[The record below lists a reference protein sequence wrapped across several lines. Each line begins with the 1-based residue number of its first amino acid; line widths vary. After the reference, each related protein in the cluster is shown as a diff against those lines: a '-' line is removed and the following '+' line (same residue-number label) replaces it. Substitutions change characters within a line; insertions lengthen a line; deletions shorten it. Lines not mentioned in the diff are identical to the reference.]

1 MRLGLIR
8 MADPLTLT
16 LSPNTEYVL
25 EERREELVGMP
36 PRAAREAT
44 AVSQLLPRACP
55 GCNPS
60 PRWGAMKKKRPPAA
74 SQISSLQTQ
83 YSSLPGPVYTHL

>member
-25 EERREELVGMP
+25 EEREELVGMP

-55 GCNPS
+55 GLQPVA
-60 PRWGAMKKKRPPAA
+60 PLGRDEEEAA
-74 SQISSLQTQ
+74 SCRFTNIQSPDSVLIT
-83 YSSLPGPVYTHL
+83 SLPR